1 MSLVPTAS
9 DLPDLPRQHHRDGA
23 CNVTW
28 VAVMH
33 PTLMLG
39 LHRRP
44 VALVSDQAQSRVMVS
59 HAQSCW
65 LPLMRAAAMNQVRK
79 ILDRGRWWTS
89 PDPLPLTSR
98 CGWLWLCSSNPVLE
112 QQSLSKCSPK
122 ARTPR

>member
-79 ILDRGRWWTS
+79 ILDRGRYSCPRAGTDQ
-89 PDPLPLTSR
+89 PRTRDPHRGR
-98 CGWLWLCSSNPVLE
+98 CDSSWRQE
-112 QQSLSKCSPK
+112 Q
-122 ARTPR
+122 R